1 MVAPWLFDEGPER
14 FGRRLYGARRSTWA
28 ALEDKIA
35 VGDLFRASGIAQ
47 APHVVCPAERA
58 VDHVDGLDEGM
69 GTVWALDNS
78 EGWHGGTE
86 GTRWVASDAAPLAAA
101 TDWASGHADVVRVMP
116 FLDGTPCSI
125 HAFVTGRGIAVFRPI
140 EMIILRGRGN
150 HTLRY
155 AGISGF
161 WEPSDRLSTEMR
173 DVALRV
179 AFELDRSVG
188 YRGPFSVDGIAGA
201 DGFRPTELNPRW
213 SPGFAMQADAVED
226 VDIAALTWA
235 VIEDEVDVDPH
246 WVEAQVLAAG
256 SRHRTGRLTTTFN
269 VERPAATLR
278 VAFTGHEPEIVA
290 DGEGV
295 AELAIGPG
303 AAGSIVFLR
312 FDAESGPTG
321 ELMAPYALAGARL
334 ASTVWNL
341 PLEELEVAPDLDQ

>member
-1 MVAPWLFDEGPER
+1 
-14 FGRRLYGARRSTWA
+14 
-28 ALEDKIA
+28 
-35 VGDLFRASGIAQ
+35 
-47 APHVVCPAERA
+47 
-58 VDHVDGLDEGM
+58 
-69 GTVWALDNS
+69 
-78 EGWHGGTE
+78 
-86 GTRWVASDAAPLAAA
+86 
-101 TDWASGHADVVRVMP
+101 
-116 FLDGTPCSI
+116 
-125 HAFVTGRGIAVFRPI
+125 
-140 EMIILRGRGN
+140 
-150 HTLRY
+150 
-155 AGISGF
+155 
-161 WEPSDRLSTEMR
+161 
-173 DVALRV
+173 
-179 AFELDRSVG
+179 
-188 YRGPFSVDGIAGA
+188 
-201 DGFRPTELNPRW
+201 
-213 SPGFAMQADAVED
+213 
-226 VDIAALTWA
+226 

-341 PLEELEVAPDLDQ
+341 PLEELEVAPDLDH